1 MLFLFRA
8 PSCCHC
14 VLYFFL
20 KNSEITQALQE
31 GYENRTL
38 NPDALIV
45 NVFYVCFVIFPLY
58 RVLFFF
64 LNHLRASIRCNAPL
78 SLNTSVY
85 MTIKL
90 AIGQFY
96 SKKEKKK
103 DGHGT
108 SWNYILCL
116 ILMSLYSFICDSLH
130 SVFISCDLDILKSIS
145 QLLYRRWY

>member
-1 MLFLFRA
+1 
-8 PSCCHC
+8 
-14 VLYFFL
+14 
-20 KNSEITQALQE
+20 
-31 GYENRTL
+31 
-38 NPDALIV
+38 
-45 NVFYVCFVIFPLY
+45 
-58 RVLFFF
+58 
-64 LNHLRASIRCNAPL
+64 
-78 SLNTSVY
+78 

-145 QLLYRRWY
+145 